1 MYPVAYHHHAQA
13 RTPSAGLAVA
23 SLVLG
28 IVGVVLSFMPIVNN
42 LTAAGAVVG
51 FVLGFVGIWR
61 SRAVMS
67 GFGVFLCGAA
77 VVLTVVAQTKL
88 RDKLD
93 QLGAEIDALGT
104 PETAQAATAPT
115 GYAPAP
121 VDFTLQVVTLEEQCF
136 GSAGCLVTFQVTAT
150 YVGPQ
155 QPDPTRT
162 FTAVY
167 DVQGGN
173 EPLTHRFTI
182 DAGAITP
189 PTEQMIQTNAP
200 RTPLTAT
207 VTTTL

>member
-13 RTPSAGLAVA
+13 RKPSAGLAVA

-51 FVLGFVGIWR
+51 FVLGFIGIWR

-77 VVLTVVAQTKL
+77 VVLTVVAQTEL

-104 PETAQAATAPT
+104 PETAQAAAAAPT

-121 VDFTLQVVTLEEQCF
+121 
-136 GSAGCLVTFQVTAT
+136 
-150 YVGPQ
+150 
-155 QPDPTRT
+155 DPNRT

-182 DAGAITP
+182 NAGAITP

-200 RTPLTAT
+200 RTPLTAA